1 MAAHFKETAPTADS
15 SLQIYIPPLRSP
27 GMRLLLFV
35 ATFVASCI
43 VAAGLSL
50 IVNVALNGGEH
61 GWFNRFWFAFF
72 AVSGFV
78 AGSFALNR
86 DWFVTRPENL
96 YLIVV
101 LCVTMLFSWTISVRQ
116 VAWDVGTHYK
126 NVLTFADWEG
136 EVELSTADHALVYT
150 APVDVEA
157 EGLLAQ
163 IDESEDV
170 LDASSTDVAEVKE
183 RSKNPVWYV
192 TSIEYVPYALA
203 MKACKLLGVS
213 FTHTLVAVRMAGA
226 LFYSLVTYFGMRK
239 LRQRKMLYAALALLP
254 TSVFLAADLSYSYWL
269 FSLCL
274 YGFASLL
281 GMLQGSVRVNAW
293 SLIRMLGALFLGM
306 LPRVVYF
313 PLMFLCLLIPVERF
327 PSERYARVY
336 RTLLV
341 GAALAAFGVWLV
353 PRLIAGFGAGDTRG
367 GEVSPSGQI
376 AYIISHPGEYVSTF
390 VRFSLPPL
398 AMEGGAP
405 DKEGVNL
412 VSGFLSVEAS
422 PGLLMNYGYL
432 PRPHMAYTV
441 VMWVV
446 LVWTALT
453 DKDHRLKMGFLP
465 GLLALVL
472 TFAVYVM
479 IVTALYIDFTPVGL
493 AEIHGVQRRYLIPL
507 MFPLLA
513 FVGPRV
519 FGVSARGGITAQM
532 VYNATVLVSLA
543 AVLLC
548 SWWTTYLVL
557 MA

>member
-1 MAAHFKETAPTADS
+1 MAAHFKETTPTADTS
-15 SLQIYIPPLRSP
+15 SSIDVPPLYSV
-27 GMRLLLFV
+27 GKRLLILA
-35 ATFVASCI
+35 ATLVVSCAL
-43 VAAGLSL
+43 AAGLSL

-72 AVSGFV
+72 AASGFV

-86 DWFVTRPENL
+86 DWLATKPENL

-116 VAWDVGTHYK
+116 VAWDVGTHYS

-136 EVELSTADHALVYT
+136 EVELSTSDHALVYT

-157 EGLLAQ
+157 KGLLEQ
-163 IDESEDV
+163 IDKSEDV
-170 LDASSTDVAEVKE
+170 LDSSSADVAEVRE

-213 FTHTLVAVRMAGA
+213 FTHTLVVVRMAGA
-226 LFYSLVTYFGMRK
+226 LFYSLVTYLGMRK
-239 LRQRKMLYAALALLP
+239 LRQRKMLYAAMALLP

-274 YGFASLL
+274 YGFACLL
-281 GMLQGSVRVNAW
+281 GMLQGSVRVSVW
-293 SLIRMLGALFLGM
+293 SLVKMLGALFLGM

-313 PLMFLCLLIPVERF
+313 PLMFLCLLIPTDKF
-327 PSERYARVY
+327 PSHRFAQVY
-336 RTLLV
+336 RGLLV

-353 PRLIAGFGAGDTRG
+353 PRLIAGLGTGDTRG
-367 GEVSPSGQI
+367 GEVNPSAQI
-376 AYIISHPGEYVSTF
+376 AYILSHPGDYAATF
-390 VRFSLPPL
+390 ARFSLPPL

-432 PRPHMAYTV
+432 PRPHVAYTV

-446 LVWTALT
+446 LAWTALT
-453 DKDHRLKMGFLP
+453 DKDHELKMG
-465 GLLALVL
+465 
-472 TFAVYVM
+472 
-479 IVTALYIDFTPVGL
+479 
-493 AEIHGVQRRYLIPL
+493 
-507 MFPLLA
+507 
-513 FVGPRV
+513 
-519 FGVSARGGITAQM
+519 
-532 VYNATVLVSLA
+532 
-543 AVLLC
+543 
-548 SWWTTYLVL
+548 
-557 MA
+557 

>member
-1 MAAHFKETAPTADS
+1 
-15 SLQIYIPPLRSP
+15 
-27 GMRLLLFV
+27 
-35 ATFVASCI
+35 
-43 VAAGLSL
+43 
-50 IVNVALNGGEH
+50 
-61 GWFNRFWFAFF
+61 
-72 AVSGFV
+72 
-78 AGSFALNR
+78 
-86 DWFVTRPENL
+86 
-96 YLIVV
+96 
-101 LCVTMLFSWTISVRQ
+101 
-116 VAWDVGTHYK
+116 VGTHYK

-163 IDESEDV
+163 IDESETV
-170 LDASSTDVAEVKE
+170 LDASDGDVAEVKE

-203 MKACKLLGVS
+203 MKACQALGVS
-213 FTHTLVAVRMAGA
+213 FSRTLVVVRMTGA

-274 YGFASLL
+274 YGFACLL
-281 GMLQGSVRVNAW
+281 GMLQGSVQVNVW
-293 SLIRMLGALFLGM
+293 SLLKMLGALFVGM

-313 PLMFLCLLIPVERF
+313 PLMFLCLLIPADKFPNERF
-327 PSERYARVY
+327 ARVY
-336 RTLLV
+336 RGLLV

-353 PRLIAGFGAGDTRG
+353 PRLVAGFGSGDTRG
-367 GEVSPSGQI
+367 GEVNPSGQI
-376 AYIISHPGEYVSTF
+376 AYILSHPGEYAATLA
-390 VRFSLPPL
+390 RFSLPPL
-398 AMEGGAP
+398 SMEGGAP

-412 VSGFLSVEAS
+412 VSGFLSAEAS
-422 PGLLMNYGYL
+422 PGLLVNYGYL
-432 PRPHMAYTV
+432 PRPHVAYTV

-446 LVWTALT
+446 LAWATLT
-453 DKDHRLKMGFLP
+453 DKDHVLKLGALP
-465 GLLALVL
+465 GILALVL
-472 TFAVYVM
+472 TLGVYVM
-479 IVTALYIDFTPVGL
+479 VATALYIDFTPVGL
-493 AEIHGVQRRYLIPL
+493 PEIHGVQRRYLIPL

-519 FGVSARGGITAQM
+519 FGLGERGGVAART
-532 VYNATVLVSLA
+532 VYNATVLASLA
-543 AVLLC
+543 AVLLL